1 MNDPLPKEYNKK
13 EVEILNRAFQAFN
26 DATQQLQNSYDN
38 LEERIKEL
46 DLELARKNEELS
58 ANLKEKEEVKNHL
71 HNILESLT
79 TGVVGVNANGIVTTF
94 NTTAGVI
101 FSVDPRTCLSQP
113 LKQAPAGELLDN
125 IVNLSSQ
132 NPGDSITLDKELEIG
147 LRGQQALRISASAVK
162 DPNDE
167 PEGGTVLIIQ
177 DITLLRRLEE
187 EAQRNQRLRA
197 TGEMAAGI
205 AHEIRNPLA
214 SIELFASLLHQDLAE
229 DPEKRKLVE
238 RISSGVK
245 NMDRIISSVLLFAKS
260 AKPSRNKCNID
271 HLLKDL
277 LTDHSDFI
285 VPDNIKITQ
294 QYDLGD
300 ALANG
305 DASLL
310 KQVFRNLVQNAIQAM
325 PGGGQLRLSAKV
337 ETPAGK
343 NDIPGRKFINVCIA
357 DNGPGIPKDKRDQ
370 IFNPFFTT
378 KDKGAGLGL
387 SISHNIIKAHQ
398 GAFNFETE
406 EGKGTQFT
414 VTLPCWDP
422 YLDEEEY
429 A

>member
-1 MNDPLPKEYNKK
+1 MDDPIPKEEYNKK

-26 DATQQLQNSYDN
+26 DATQQLQSSYDN

-58 ANLKEKEEVKNHL
+58 FNLKEKEEVKNHL

-79 TGVVGVNANGIVTTF
+79 TGVVVVNANGDVTTF
-94 NTTAGVI
+94 NTTAGTI
-101 FSVDPRTCLSQP
+101 FSVAPQKCLGQP
-113 LKQAPAGELLDN
+113 LKQAPAGELLEN
-125 IVNLSSQ
+125 IVALSGQ
-132 NPGDSITLDKELEIG
+132 NPDGALTLDKELEIG
-147 LRGQQALRISASAVK
+147 LRGKLALRISASAVK
-162 DPNDE
+162 DPNNQ
-167 PEGGTVLIIQ
+167 PQGGTVLIIQ
-177 DITLLRRLEE
+177 DITQLRRLEE

-214 SIELFASLLHQDLAE
+214 SIELFASLLQKDLAE
-229 DPEKRKLVE
+229 DTEKRKLAE

-260 AKPSRNKCNID
+260 AKPSRNKCSID

-285 VPDNIKITQ
+285 VPDNVKITQ
-294 QYDLGD
+294 EYDLGD

-305 DASLL
+305 DSALL

-325 PGGGQLRLSAKV
+325 PEGGELSLSAIVDVPKSS
-337 ETPAGK
+337 
-343 NDIPGRKFINVCIA
+343 NDIPGRKFIKVCVA
-357 DNGPGIPKDKRDQ
+357 DNGPGIPKDKHDQ

-398 GAFNFETE
+398 GSVDFETE

-422 YLDEEEY
+422 YLDEE
-429 A
+429 